1 MKTLLIIDD
10 DTRLSTVLARRF
22 TQTGLFCVQCFSS
35 ASTALRCDTPKADGI
50 LLDMM
55 LEDDELG
62 LDYVSELALR
72 FSPQHLIMMTGYASI
87 ATTVAALKKGATDY
101 VAKPV
106 GFNELLVMLG
116 EHRVEPEATNSP
128 RPMTPA
134 QAEWEHIQRVLLAH
148 QGNISATAKALGMHR
163 RTLQRKLQ
171 KFSPSKD

>member
-10 DTRLSTVLARRF
+10 DSRLSAVLARRF
-22 TQTGLFCVQCFSS
+22 TQTGLFSVQCFSR
-35 ASTALRCDTPKADGI
+35 ASEALYCDTPRAHSI
-50 LLDMM
+50 FLDMM
-55 LEDDELG
+55 LAEDELG
-62 LDYVSELALR
+62 LDYVSELNTR
-72 FSPQHLIMMTGYASI
+72 FEPAHLIMMTGYASI

-106 GFNELLVMLG
+106 GFNELLAMLG
-116 EHRVEPEATNSP
+116 EHTLEPPGTDSP

-171 KFSPSKD
+171 KFAPRKD